1 MLYLYGVY
9 MSQNPLQKYFRQPK
23 LYVSLPSKGLYT
35 APDVVEGDPT
45 QIPVY
50 SMTGMDEIL
59 LKTPDALFNGESTVK
74 VIQSCCATITNG
86 WQINAVDLDHLLI
99 AIRIA
104 TYGNMMTIEHT
115 CSNCST
121 ENEYEIDLGLLN
133 DHFNHVE
140 FHDTVDLGDV
150 KVKIRPL
157 TYKEMTTFNLEN
169 YTLQKMLIQ
178 SAQNFDN
185 PENQKTVNDL
195 YTKIAALQT
204 EVFIQSIDSVEI
216 PDAVV
221 NQQSYI
227 KEWITNSES
236 ELFEKIK
243 DCIED
248 NRKNWKLPAVK
259 SQCSNC
265 GTAADLEITMDQAS
279 FFVRK

>member
-1 MLYLYGVY
+1 
-9 MSQNPLQKYFRQPK
+9 MSPNPLQKYFRQPK

-86 WQINAVDLDHLLI
+86 WKINAVDLDHLLI

-115 CSNCST
+115 CGNCST

-140 FHDTVDLGDV
+140 FHNTVDLGDV

-157 TYKEMTTFNLEN
+157 TYKEMTEFNLEN

-195 YTKIAALQT
+195 YTKIAELQT
-204 EVFIQSIDSVEI
+204 EVFIKSIDSVEI

-221 NQQSYI
+221 NQQAYI

>member
-1 MLYLYGVY
+1 
-9 MSQNPLQKYFRQPK
+9 
-23 LYVSLPSKGLYT
+23 
-35 APDVVEGDPT
+35 
-45 QIPVY
+45 
-50 SMTGMDEIL
+50 MDEIL

-74 VIQSCCATITNG
+74 VIQSCCATVADG
-86 WQINAVDLDHLLI
+86 WQINAIDLDHLLI

-115 CSNCST
+115 CGNCST

-157 TYKEMTTFNLEN
+157 TYKEMTAFNLEN

-185 PENQKTVNDL
+185 PENQKIVNDL
-195 YTKIAALQT
+195 YTKIAELQT

-221 NQQSYI
+221 NQQTYI

-243 DCIED
+243 ERIED
-248 NRKNWKLPAVK
+248 NRKNWKLPSVK

-265 GTAADLEITMDQAS
+265 GTATDLEITMDQAS

>member
-1 MLYLYGVY
+1 

-74 VIQSCCATITNG
+74 VIQSCCATITDG
-86 WQINAVDLDHLLI
+86 WKINAVDLDHLLI

-115 CSNCST
+115 CGNCST

-140 FHDTVDLGDV
+140 FHNTVDLGDV

-157 TYKEMTTFNLEN
+157 TYKEMTEFNLEN

-195 YTKIAALQT
+195 YTKIAELQT
-204 EVFIQSIDSVEI
+204 EVFIKSIDSVEI

-221 NQQSYI
+221 NQQAYI

-243 DCIED
+243 DCIEN

>member
-74 VIQSCCATITNG
+74 VIQSCCATITDG
-86 WQINAVDLDHLLI
+86 WKINAVDLDHLLI

-115 CSNCST
+115 CGNCST

-140 FHDTVDLGDV
+140 FHNTVDLGDV

-157 TYKEMTTFNLEN
+157 TYKEMTEFNLEN

-195 YTKIAALQT
+195 YTKIAELQT
-204 EVFIQSIDSVEI
+204 EVFIKSIDSVEI

-221 NQQSYI
+221 NQQAYI

-243 DCIED
+243 DCIEN